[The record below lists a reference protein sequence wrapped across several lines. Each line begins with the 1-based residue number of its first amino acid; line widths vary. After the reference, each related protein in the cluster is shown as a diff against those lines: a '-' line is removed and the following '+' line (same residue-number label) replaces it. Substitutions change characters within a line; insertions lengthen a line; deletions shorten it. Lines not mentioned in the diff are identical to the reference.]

1 MARVTNTRTKA
12 VGPWP
17 TDGVVVTMTAA
28 DVTNKQQTPCT
39 GREIIIAQNTGVSAR
54 TVTIN
59 SVAVNGRS
67 GDITADSLAAGAIVI
82 YGPFDRRGFKQV
94 DGNIYFEASHAEVKF
109 GVVELP

>member
-1 MARVTNTRTKA
+1 MARVDNVRTKA

-28 DVTNKQQTPCT
+28 DATNKQQTPCT
-39 GREIIIAQNTGVSAR
+39 GREIIVAQNTGAVAR

-59 SVAVNGRS
+59 SVPLHGRA

-82 YGPFDRRGFKQV
+82 YGPFDRRGFKQS
-94 DGNIYFEASHAEVKF
+94 DNKIHFEANNAEVKF
-109 GVVELP
+109 GVIELP